1 MLYYFNHPS
10 EVVNGDARCLIP
22 LQNLRVGT
30 SEIDD
35 PTGCT
40 FQMVDSNGGPIKTMK
55 GGQMGQHTRLVLRAE
70 TKEDCEAWKVATT
83 PSPHRHRHRP
93 STPPPPPPHHHKTS
107 PP

>member
-1 MLYYFNHPS
+1 MAPAKAGWLKKMNDAHISLKKWKHKWFIINDHMLYYFNHPS
-10 EVVNGDARCLIP
+10 EVVNGNARCLIP

-70 TKEDCEAWKVATT
+70 TKEDC
-83 PSPHRHRHRP
+83 
-93 STPPPPPPHHHKTS
+93 
-107 PP
+107 